1 VRDAEVSALGQP
13 ELEITNLDDGN
24 QIAFTAEVDVRPGFE
39 IPDLSDL
46 QVAVDDADVSPD
58 QVEEYLGA
66 LRERFASLRAAARPA
81 QTGDYVSIDL
91 SAQVDGSPVEDA
103 QATGISY
110 EVGSG
115 GMLDGLDEVLQGM
128 SADETATFQTELV
141 GGEYAGQQ
149 ADVTVTVRSVK
160 VKDLPELDDDF
171 AQSAS
176 EFNTVGELRANTRKQ
191 METVRKAGQVGQA
204 RDRAIEALLARIDMP
219 LPESIVEHEIAHR
232 RESLESDLDQAGL
245 TMAAYAESRQ
255 VTAGDLEKEIAD
267 DVRRSIKARF
277 ILDQFAEQ
285 EGVGVEEDEVGRY
298 VTQLAYQ
305 QGVAPD
311 QFIRQLSSS
320 GQLTA
325 VVADVVRSK
334 AADLLAA
341 RVKVTDES
349 GRKVE
354 IAGRDGDSPDADAA
368 DAADAPDAAGE
379 TGAAGAE
386 GQQPE
391 GAEAAEPDE
400 TGKRAKAAASGTAG
414 KDRAAKRGAKAGR
427 RG

>member
-1 VRDAEVSALGQP
+1 
-13 ELEITNLDDGN
+13 
-24 QIAFTAEVDVRPGFE
+24 
-39 IPDLSDL
+39 
-46 QVAVDDADVSPD
+46 
-58 QVEEYLGA
+58 
-66 LRERFASLRAAARPA
+66 
-81 QTGDYVSIDL
+81 
-91 SAQVDGSPVEDA
+91 
-103 QATGISY
+103 
-110 EVGSG
+110 
-115 GMLDGLDEVLQGM
+115 
-128 SADETATFQTELV
+128 
-141 GGEYAGQQ
+141 
-149 ADVTVTVRSVK
+149 
-160 VKDLPELDDDF
+160 
-171 AQSAS
+171 
-176 EFNTVGELRANTRKQ
+176 
-191 METVRKAGQVGQA
+191 
-204 RDRAIEALLARIDMP
+204 
-219 LPESIVEHEIAHR
+219 
-232 RESLESDLDQAGL
+232 
-245 TMAAYAESRQ
+245 
-255 VTAGDLEKEIAD
+255 LEKEIAD

-320 GQLTA
+320 GQLAA